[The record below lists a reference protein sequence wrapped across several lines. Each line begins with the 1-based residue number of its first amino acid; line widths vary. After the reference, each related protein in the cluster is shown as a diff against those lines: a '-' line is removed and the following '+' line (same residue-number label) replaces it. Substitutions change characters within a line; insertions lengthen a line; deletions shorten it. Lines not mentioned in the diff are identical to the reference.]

1 MSTRILLSS
10 SPGEVRVALVKGND
24 LVDYALWRPGAP
36 DGVGDLYRGRV
47 TARMPALAGAFV
59 ALIGTDGFLPDSEG
73 GKAATEGT
81 LLGVRVTRAAQSGKG
96 PRLTARLMPE
106 EAALTTTGGVRLVR
120 RGPGPFAELVGRY
133 PDASIEMDGQVP
145 FFLEGLDRQQN
156 LGCREEIP
164 GLPQT
169 PRPFVPPFPS
179 LKVRGRRLIVPH
191 AFDDA
196 VEAQI
201 ESLVNSDVALP
212 NGVRVCIHPTPALT
226 AIDVDVAGAAVAD
239 RSKTSHHF
247 AVNRAVLP
255 ELARQI
261 RLRNLSGAILIDL
274 AGLPPRRRIALGPA
288 IAEALASDPLE
299 PRFLGFTALGLAE
312 IVRPRVHP
320 PLHELL
326 AGPHAA
332 GLMALR
338 RIAAEVAAHPARMPA
353 LRASPVV
360 ARALEEDTVARR
372 DLARRTGRALILR
385 VDPSLPATGWLLE
398 AG

>member
-1 MSTRILLSS
+1 MRTHILVSS
-10 SPGEVRVALVKGND
+10 GPGEVRIAIIRGDD

-36 DGVGDLYRGRV
+36 DGVGDLYRGRL

-59 ALIGTDGFLPDSEG
+59 ALPGTDGFLPDSEG
-73 GKAATEGT
+73 GKDVTEGM
-81 LLGVRVTRAAQSGKG
+81 LLGVRVTRAAQGGKG

-106 EAALTTTGGVRLVR
+106 EVAVTTAGAVRLVR
-120 RGPGPFAELVGRY
+120 RGPGPLAELARRY
-133 PDASIEMDGQVP
+133 EDATIETDGP
-145 FFLEGLDRQQN
+145 MAFPLGDLDRDADQTCGPGISGLQQ
-156 LGCREEIP
+156 
-164 GLPQT
+164 T
-169 PRPFVPPFPS
+169 ARPSAPPFPS
-179 LKVRGRRLIVPH
+179 PKESGRWRIVPH

-196 VEAQI
+196 LEAQI
-201 ESLVNSDVALP
+201 ESLASPDVVLP
-212 NGVRVCIHPTPALT
+212 NGVRVCIHPTAALT

-239 RSKTSHHF
+239 RGKTSHHL

-261 RLRNLSGAILIDL
+261 RLRNLSGAIMIDL
-274 AGLPPRRRIALGPA
+274 AGLPPRRRTALGPA

-332 GLMALR
+332 GLRALR
-338 RIAAEVAAHPARMPA
+338 RIAAEVAASPARMPA

-360 ARALEEDTVARR
+360 ARALEEDIVARQ

-385 VDPSLPATGWLLE
+385 VDPSLPATGWMLE
-398 AG
+398 AA